1 MMKISVFV
9 VFAMFSSGFAFGN
22 EMSNPCVYHPNL
34 PGCSGNNRPIGQ
46 TTRVIN
52 ISNRWGAVYYNAANQ
67 AIGYSENNTEGYRSA
82 NKEALANC
90 IEQGGGNNPL
100 DRKGQGCHKL
110 VEYRNSCA
118 AIAMG
123 GEIGRGRVSGRSGY
137 DYVKDAEKAAI
148 EGCED
153 GKSFK
158 CTVRYSG
165 CSRHPDYR
173 Y

>member
-52 ISNRWGAVYYNAANQ
+52 IPNRWGAIYYNAANQ

-90 IEQGGGNNPL
+90 IKAGGGKNPL
-100 DRKGQGCHKL
+100 DRDGEGCSL
-110 VEYRNSCA
+110 MTEFQNRCG
-118 AIAMG
+118 AIALGSSG
-123 GEIGRGRVSGRSGY
+123 GKYRAAAKNATLLS
-137 DYVKDAEKAAI
+137 DAEQKAVSACE
-148 EGCED
+148 EGQP
-153 GKSFK
+153 FK
-158 CTVRYSG
+158 CTIRYSG